1 MIPSTGNNS
10 IPTVILHANTL
21 NAHIIDS
28 SSSNKNNNNPE
39 KGSNTEITVE
49 LSFVN
54 FADKKVKIR
63 ALRLFNSL
71 VEQKDREIPMLMHS
85 TSKIV
90 KCFLENLR
98 EFAAVS
104 EVRSE
109 LQSSFVHY
117 ALQFAPDSSSLLS
130 LLTALS
136 SDIADQFGSSSLA
149 KTPYGQINTPKNN
162 NISITHAA
170 SGFKIA

>member
-1 MIPSTGNNS
+1 
-10 IPTVILHANTL
+10 
-21 NAHIIDS
+21 
-28 SSSNKNNNNPE
+28 
-39 KGSNTEITVE
+39 
-49 LSFVN
+49 
-54 FADKKVKIR
+54 
-63 ALRLFNSL
+63 
-71 VEQKDREIPMLMHS
+71 MHS

-170 SGFKIA
+170 SGFKIAQTGQQ